1 MGFSVDIALV
11 ALETLIATNKLISA
25 DVAELNPTYDHDD
38 QTAKLAASLLHF
50 IIHKVALL

>member
-11 ALETLIATNKLISA
+11 ALDTLIATNKLISV
-25 DVAELNPTYDHDD
+25 DVAELNPAFDRDH

-50 IIHKVALL
+50 IIHEVALL